1 MWTSDEVGNSLWQWG
16 QFLEQATYQFL
27 ERTRVETPLLH
38 LLRRGVVGLHA
49 HRRELQRIGPV
60 YIGMGHVDAVV
71 EDGGF
76 TEYDI
81 FDTDLIGLLGIF
93 PALEPHE
100 VHDTRS
106 VAEMGHH
113 TFLAWAH
120 LEGLETENFADNLN
134 ERHVARQLVDGIDLR
149 TVDILVRVIVDQVTI
164 SEDSEFFT
172 QNLLAAW
179 SYA

>member
-1 MWTSDEVGNSLWQWG
+1 
-16 QFLEQATYQFL
+16 
-27 ERTRVETPLLH
+27 
-38 LLRRGVVGLHA
+38 
-49 HRRELQRIGPV
+49 
-60 YIGMGHVDAVV
+60 MGHVDAVV
-71 EDGGF
+71 EDGGLAKH
-76 TEYDI
+76 DI
-81 FDTDLIGLLGIF
+81 LDTYLIGLFGIF

-106 VAEMGHH
+106 VTEMGHH
-113 TFLAWAH
+113 PFLAWAH

-134 ERHVARQLVDGIDLR
+134 KRHVARQLVDGIDLR
-149 TVDILVRVIVDQVTI
+149 TVDILVRVVVDQVTI